1 MLNKKLGSVLF
12 VCTDE
17 NGESELSLRNIPN
30 VKPIDYKYINAYD
43 LMIFDSIVISKEAVQ
58 GIEGWWK

>member
-1 MLNKKLGSVLF
+1 
-12 VCTDE
+12 
-17 NGESELSLRNIPN
+17 LRNIPN